1 MPPPSVTATDL
12 EQQREASLHEQLA
25 SLRYLLPYMW
35 RADRP
40 GFKARIL
47 ASLAVI
53 LIGQVATVFAPF
65 LLADAI
71 NRLDDPAAAA
81 VATVI
86 GLVVGYGVI
95 RLLSSAI
102 PQIREFL
109 FSKVGQTA
117 QREVATEVFRHLHTL
132 SLRFHLERR
141 TGGLARVIERGIR
154 SIDFLFRFL
163 LFNIGPTI
171 LLLGIVCVTFAV
183 RYDWR
188 LSAIAL
194 VTVVA
199 YFWFT
204 AASTE
209 WRLAFRREMNQK
221 DQLANTRSVDALL
234 NFETVKYFGNEAYEA
249 ERYDAALQDYQHAAV
264 RSQNSLAVVNIG
276 QALIINLGLVAA
288 LWLTVRGV
296 VAGSLGIG
304 EVTAVSLVMMQLYQ
318 PLNILGFAYREIK
331 QGLVDMERMFDLL
344 RVRPEVADA
353 PGATPLPPCP
363 AGGVSVAFEDVHF
376 AYEAERPILQG
387 VTFRAAPGEKV
398 AIVGPSGAGKSTIAR
413 LLYRF
418 YDVSSGAIRVDG
430 RDVAEVTQASL
441 RDAIGMVPQDTVLFN
456 DTVGYNIRYGRPN
469 ATDAE
474 VERAARLAQVHDF
487 VASLPKGYDTLV
499 GERGLKLSGG
509 EKQRV
514 AIARTILKD
523 PALLILDEA
532 TSALDSATE
541 ADLLSALR
549 EVSAGRTSL
558 VVAHRLSTVVD
569 ADRIVVLDQGRVVEE
584 GSHEALLAQSGL
596 YARLWQQQSEAGSEA
611 AAA

>member
-1 MPPPSVTATDL
+1 MPPLSVTASDL
-12 EQQREASLHEQLA
+12 EQVRESSLREQLT
-25 SLRYLLPYMW
+25 SLRFLFPYMW

-40 GFKARIL
+40 GFKLRIVASLFVIL
-47 ASLAVI
+47 A
-53 LIGQVATVFAPF
+53 GQIATVFAPF

-71 NRLDDPAAAA
+71 NRLDDPTLAAAA
-81 VATVI
+81 SVA
-86 GLVVGYGVI
+86 GLIVGYGVI

-102 PQIREFL
+102 PQVREFL

-183 RYDWR
+183 RYDVW
-188 LSAIAL
+188 LSLIAL

-209 WRLAFRREMNQK
+209 WRLGFRREMNQK
-221 DQLANTRSVDALL
+221 DQLANTRAVDALL
-234 NFETVKYFGNEAYEA
+234 NYETVKYFGNEAYEA
-249 ERYDAALQDYQHAAV
+249 RRYDEALQDYQHAAV

-276 QALIINLGLVAA
+276 QAFIINVGLVAA
-288 LWLTVRGV
+288 LWLTVRAV
-296 VAGSLGIG
+296 VAGSLGLG

-331 QGLVDMERMFDLL
+331 QGLVDMERMFDLMS
-344 RVRPEVADA
+344 VRPEVADA
-353 PGATPLPPCP
+353 KGATPLPPCP
-363 AGGVSVAFEDVHF
+363 AGGVSVAFDDVSF
-376 AYEAERPILQG
+376 AYEADRPILRG
-387 VTFRAAPGEKV
+387 VSFAVAPGEKV

-418 YDVSSGAIRVDG
+418 YDVQGGRVLVDG
-430 RDVAEVTQASL
+430 RDVTSVTQASL
-441 RDAIGMVPQDTVLFN
+441 RDAVGMVPQDTVLFN
-456 DTVGYNIRYGRPN
+456 DTIGYNIRYGRPD
-469 ATDAE
+469 ASDAE
-474 VERAARLAQVHDF
+474 VERAARLAQVHAF
-487 VASLPKGYDTLV
+487 VEGLPKGYDTLV

-541 ADLLSALR
+541 RDLLDAMR
-549 EVSAGRTSL
+549 KVSAGRTSL

-569 ADRIVVLDQGRVVEE
+569 ADRIVVLDQGRVAE
-584 GSHEALLAQSGL
+584 GGTHEALLSEGGL
-596 YARLWQQQSEAGSEA
+596 YARLWQQQSEATREAEA
-611 AAA
+611 A

>member
-12 EQQREASLHEQLA
+12 EQQREATLAEQLA
-25 SLRYLLPYMW
+25 SLRYLIPYMW

-53 LIGQVATVFAPF
+53 LVGQVATVFAPF

-71 NRLDDPAAAA
+71 NRLDDPALAAA
-81 VATVI
+81 ATVI
-86 GLVVGYGVI
+86 GLIVGYGVI

-163 LFNIGPTI
+163 LFNIGPT
-171 LLLGIVCVTFAV
+171 LLLLVIVCVTFAV
-183 RYDWR
+183 RYDVW
-188 LSAIAL
+188 LSLIAL

-234 NFETVKYFGNEAYEA
+234 NYETVKYFGNERYEA
-249 ERYDAALQDYQHAAV
+249 ERYDAALRDYQDAAI

-296 VAGSLGIG
+296 VAGRLGLG

-344 RVRPEVADA
+344 SVRPEVADA
-353 PGATPLPPCP
+353 PGALPLPPCP
-363 AGGVSVAFEDVHF
+363 EGGVSVAFEDVAF
-376 AYEAERPILQG
+376 AYEADRPILRG
-387 VTFRAAPGEKV
+387 VSFRAAPGEKV

-418 YDVSSGAIRVDG
+418 YDVSGGRVLVDG
-430 RDVAEVTQASL
+430 RDVSSLTQASL

-456 DTVGYNIRYGRPN
+456 DTIGYNIRYGRPD

-474 VERAARLAQVHDF
+474 VEAAARLAQVHAF
-487 VASLPKGYDTLV
+487 VESLPKGYDTLV
-499 GERGLKLSGG
+499 GDRGLKLSGG

-514 AIARTILKD
+514 AIARTILKN

-541 ADLLSALR
+541 RDLLDALR

-558 VVAHRLSTVVD
+558 VVAHRLSTIVD
-569 ADRIVVLDQGRVVEE
+569 ADRIVVLDEGRVVEE
-584 GSHEALLAQSGL
+584 GTHEALLAQAGL
-596 YARLWQQQSEAGSEA
+596 YARLWQQQSETAREAEA
-611 AAA
+611 A

>member
-12 EQQREASLHEQLA
+12 EQQREATLAEQLA
-25 SLRYLLPYMW
+25 ALRFLVPYMW

-40 GFKARIL
+40 GFKLRII
-47 ASLAVI
+47 ASLGVI
-53 LIGQVATVFAPF
+53 LIGQVATVLAPF

-81 VATVI
+81 IATVV
-86 GLVVGYGVI
+86 GLIVGYGVI

-163 LFNIGPTI
+163 LFNIGPTL

-183 RYDWR
+183 RYDVW
-188 LSAIAL
+188 LALIAL
-194 VTVVA
+194 VTVVL

-209 WRLAFRREMNQK
+209 WRLGFRREMNQK
-221 DQLANTRSVDALL
+221 DQLANTRAVDALL
-234 NFETVKYFGNEAYEA
+234 NYETVKYFGNEAYEA
-249 ERYDAALQDYQHAAV
+249 DRYDGALRDYQDAAV

-276 QALIINLGLVAA
+276 QALIINVGLVAA

-296 VAGSLGIG
+296 VAGRLGIG

-353 PGATPLPPCP
+353 EDAVPLPPCP
-363 AGGVSVAFEDVHF
+363 AGGVAVAFEDVRF
-376 AYEAERPILQG
+376 GYEAARPILRG
-387 VTFRAAPGEKV
+387 VTFAAAPGEKV

-418 YDVSSGAIRVDG
+418 YDVASGRVLVDG
-430 RDVAEVTQASL
+430 RDVSSITQGSL

-456 DTVGYNIRYGRPN
+456 DTIGYNIRYGRPD

-474 VERAARLAQVHDF
+474 VERAARLAQVHAF
-487 VASLPKGYDTLV
+487 VVSLPKGYDTLV

-523 PALLILDEA
+523 PSLLILDEA

-541 ADLLSALR
+541 RDLLDALR
-549 EVSAGRTSL
+549 EVSSGRTTL
-558 VVAHRLSTVVD
+558 VVAHRLSTIVD
-569 ADRIVVLDQGRVVEE
+569 ADRIVVLDEGRVVEE
-584 GSHEALLAQSGL
+584 GPHEALLAQGGL
-596 YARLWQQQSEAGSEA
+596 YARLWQQQSEAAREAEA
-611 AAA
+611 A